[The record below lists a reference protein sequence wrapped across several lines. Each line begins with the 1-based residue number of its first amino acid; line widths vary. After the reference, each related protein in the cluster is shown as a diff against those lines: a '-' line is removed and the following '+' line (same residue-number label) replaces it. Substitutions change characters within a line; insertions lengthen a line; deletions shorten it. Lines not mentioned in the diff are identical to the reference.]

1 MGVLHV
7 RLTFPI
13 PRCEIW
19 AKSKFAG
26 PKAAGKL
33 RQTIQLAERKLF
45 AFSKEKPDM
54 PPQIAWL
61 HAQSCGGSKKMH

>member
-45 AFSKEKPDM
+45 APDM